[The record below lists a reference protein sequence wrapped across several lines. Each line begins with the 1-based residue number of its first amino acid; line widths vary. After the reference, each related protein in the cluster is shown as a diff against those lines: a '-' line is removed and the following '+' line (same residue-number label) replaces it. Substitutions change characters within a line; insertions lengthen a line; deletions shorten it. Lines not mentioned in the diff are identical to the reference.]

1 MSAPG
6 PPVAF
11 SELCAMAQALLLCP
25 PSLWMTV
32 VGPPE
37 FQLLL
42 SSASRDPGQREG
54 GREQIWAGTA
64 GRCLL
69 PPLGSHLLSAA
80 FCGPT
85 LAFLSLS
92 PPLIPSG

>member
-6 PPVAF
+6 LPVPF

-25 PSLWMTV
+25 PSLWTTV

-37 FQLLL
+37 FQLWL

-54 GREQIWAGTA
+54 GREQIWA
-64 GRCLL
+64 RRRLL

-80 FCGPT
+80 FSGPT